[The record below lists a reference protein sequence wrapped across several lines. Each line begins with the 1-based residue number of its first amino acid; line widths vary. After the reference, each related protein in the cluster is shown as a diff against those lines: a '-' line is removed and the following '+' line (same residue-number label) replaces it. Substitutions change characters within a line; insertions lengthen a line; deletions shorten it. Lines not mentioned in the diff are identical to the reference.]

1 MVDQP
6 QRDFKQKKRLCFLQT
21 RNITTPFF
29 SLHSFFSALDMTY
42 SKPFELFIRL
52 SSQLSTHQ
60 LQQNWAS
67 FVFARISRESLF
79 RSLSEEPSQL
89 EDLCLYLYHTGWNST
104 LYEWTS
110 DEVSI
115 VPYISRI

>member
-60 LQQNWAS
+60 LQTELGIIRFCPHLKRKPIPEFVRGTKSAGG
-67 FVFARISRESLF
+67 FVFVPVSYRLEFYIVRVDF
-79 RSLSEEPSQL
+79 R
-89 EDLCLYLYHTGWNST
+89 
-104 LYEWTS
+104 
-110 DEVSI
+110 
-115 VPYISRI
+115 